1 MLGGGERKSIS
12 STASF
17 RSCTERE
24 CCFGAGDCEGSVRPG
39 PVLCVNVPP
48 FFNLFSFF
56 FLWFLWLVFYFSP
69 PVIMSCCFVSFVLF
83 FFVFYVLSPDC
94 FLSLYVHLQL

>member
-1 MLGGGERKSIS
+1 MLGGGEGKSIS

-24 CCFGAGDCEGSVRPG
+24 CCFGAGDCEGPVRPG

-48 FFNLFSFF
+48 FFGFCGWYFI
-56 FLWFLWLVFYFSP
+56 LV
-69 PVIMSCCFVSFVLF
+69 L
-83 FFVFYVLSPDC
+83 L
-94 FLSLYVHLQL
+94 

>member
-1 MLGGGERKSIS
+1 MLRGGEGKSIS

-24 CCFGAGDCEGSVRPG
+24 RFFGAGDCEGPVRPG

-48 FFNLFSFF
+48 FFFF
-56 FLWFLWLVFYFSP
+56 WFLWLVFYFSP
-69 PVIMSCCFVSFVLF
+69 PVIMSCCFVLFVSF
-83 FFVFYVLSPDC
+83 FFVF
-94 FLSLYVHLQL
+94 FFMG

>member
-1 MLGGGERKSIS
+1 MLGGGEGKSIS

-24 CCFGAGDCEGSVRPG
+24 CCFGAGDCEGPVRPG

-48 FFNLFSFF
+48 FFFVVVFFSVFVVGILF
-56 FLWFLWLVFYFSP
+56 LA
-69 PVIMSCCFVSFVLF
+69 
-83 FFVFYVLSPDC
+83 
-94 FLSLYVHLQL
+94 HL